1 MALSESFFSKLSWLP
16 AFFREAPLLTQC
28 LLLALALLLGVLM
41 WMLLEQLLAHLFR
54 ALHAMTPKGR
64 EQRRLEEAALR
75 AQVDAIVAKIASSQP
90 LFMGPPKPPTA
101 WQRWLSR
108 LGWLLFVVWLVVW
121 VGLAWDLRARADAL
135 AATWAANTAANPFWT
150 PAYESTT
157 PGGLRL
163 LSSFLGV
170 QVVTVLVCVR
180 WPRLRAW
187 ERRRKP

>member
-1 MALSESFFSKLSWLP
+1 MLDRVRHLDQLP
-16 AFFREAPLLTQC
+16 AFFWEAPPSTQW

-41 WMLLEQLLAHLFR
+41 WMLLEQFLTHLFK

-75 AQVDAIVAKIASSQP
+75 AQVDAIVAKIASSQR
-90 LFMGPPKPPTA
+90 LFIGPPNPPTA
-101 WQRWLSR
+101 WQRWLPR
-108 LGWLLFVVWLVVW
+108 LGWLLFGVWLVVW
-121 VGLAWDLRARADAL
+121 VGLAWDLRTRADAL
-135 AATWAANTAANPFWT
+135 AATWAANSAANPFWT
-150 PAYESTT
+150 PGFESTT

-163 LSSFLGV
+163 LSSFFGV
-170 QVVTVLVCVR
+170 QVVAVLVGVG

>member
-1 MALSESFFSKLSWLP
+1 MDIGLP
-16 AFFREAPLLTQC
+16 AFFRDAPPFTQC

-41 WMLLEQLLAHLFR
+41 WMLLEQLLTHLFK

-75 AQVDAIVAKIASSQP
+75 AQVDAIVATIASSQP
-90 LFMGPPKPPTA
+90 LFMGPPKPPSA
-101 WQRWLSR
+101 WQRWLPR

-121 VGLAWDLRARADAL
+121 VALAWDLRTRADAL

-150 PAYESTT
+150 PAFESTT
-157 PGGLRL
+157 PGGMRF

-170 QVVTVLVCVR
+170 QVVAVLVGVG

>member
-1 MALSESFFSKLSWLP
+1 MLSDNLFANLSWLP
-16 AFFREAPLLTQC
+16 AFFREAPTLTQW
-28 LLLALALLLGVLM
+28 LLLVLALLLGMLM
-41 WMLLEQLLAHLFR
+41 WMLLEQLLTRLFK
-54 ALHAMTPKGR
+54 ALHAITPKGR

-75 AQVDAIVAKIASSQP
+75 ARVDAIVAKIASSPP
-90 LFMGPPKPPTA
+90 LFMGPAKPPSA
-101 WQRWLSR
+101 WQRWLPCF
-108 LGWLLFVVWLVVW
+108 GWLLFVVWVVVW

-150 PAYESTT
+150 PAFESTT
-157 PGGLRL
+157 PGSLRL

-170 QVVTVLVCVR
+170 QVVAVLVGVG

>member
-1 MALSESFFSKLSWLP
+1 MDVGLP
-16 AFFREAPLLTQC
+16 AFFREAPPHTQW

-41 WMLLEQLLAHLFR
+41 WMLLEQLLTHLFK
-54 ALHAMTPKGR
+54 ALHAITPKRR

-75 AQVDAIVAKIASSQP
+75 AQVDVIVATIASSQP
-90 LFMGPPKPPTA
+90 LFMGPPKPPSA
-101 WQRWLSR
+101 WQRWLSHF
-108 LGWLLFVVWLVVW
+108 GWLLFVVWLVVW

-150 PAYESTT
+150 PAFESTT
-157 PGGLRL
+157 PGGLRF

-170 QVVTVLVCVR
+170 QVVAVLVGVG

-187 ERRRKP
+187 ERARKK